1 MTRANP
7 ISDDNTPAIG
17 QDLNFSQA
25 QTALEL
31 SLAELQA
38 GDLEVERMMDLYR
51 RAQAYAERCERLLQ
65 NVEQEVMAWDPT
77 KRGEQPHTYGPDE

>member
-7 ISDDNTPAIG
+7 ISDDNTAAIG
-17 QDLNFSQA
+17 EDLNFSQA

-51 RAQAYAERCERLLQ
+51 RAQAYAERCEHLLQ
-65 NVEQEVMAWDPT
+65 NVELEVMAWDPT
-77 KRGEQPHTYGPDE
+77 KSDERPHPYEPNE